1 MKAHNHFSQGYGQL
15 IKVLSLLLV
24 FIIGCTK
31 QDIVPTSLNENS
43 NELNLKSLA
52 INKGTIHLHGY
63 MRWYVYAK
71 EEHKLIVDPVE
82 MYTMVDAELSFTD
95 KQNFVLNTKE
105 YFNINDPQ
113 TLFRIISFKGKI
125 TPGGE
130 LKYTWPKTWIELNWE
145 TMKLEN
151 TPYAN
156 VVAQIRA
163 HTGYELFGPGVNKNT
178 VNYKGFFDGTKF
190 FADCHANALQQE
202 PGEMGPPYDVV
213 VVGPLIFSMST
224 ELQVAD

>member
-1 MKAHNHFSQGYGQL
+1 MKDYRLSFAFLLMLVL
-15 IKVLSLLLV
+15 I
-24 FIIGCTK
+24 FGCTK
-31 QDIVPTSLNENS
+31 KDIVPTSLNENP
-43 NELNLKSLA
+43 NGMNLKSLA
-52 INKGTIHLHGY
+52 INKGTITLQGF

-71 EEHKLIVDPVE
+71 EEHKLIVDPAD
-82 MYTMVDAELSFTD
+82 MYTLCAAELSFTD
-95 KQNFVLNTKE
+95 KQNFVLNTTE
-105 YFNINDPQ
+105 SFDNGDGTQ
-113 TLFRIISFKGKI
+113 TIFRKISFKGKM

-130 LKYTWPKTWIELNWE
+130 LKYTWPETWVEMNWE
-145 TMKLEN
+145 TGELEN

-163 HTGYELFGPGVNKNT
+163 HTGYELSGPGVNKNT
-178 VNYKGFFDGTKF
+178 VNYTGFFDGTKF

-224 ELQVAD
+224 ELHVVD